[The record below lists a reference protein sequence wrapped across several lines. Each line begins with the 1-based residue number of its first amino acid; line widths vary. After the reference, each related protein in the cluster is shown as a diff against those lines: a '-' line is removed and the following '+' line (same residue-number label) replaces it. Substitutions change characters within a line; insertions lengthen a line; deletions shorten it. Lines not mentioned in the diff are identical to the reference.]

1 MGSSGRVDA
10 PFFSLLTIWS
20 TPGPPAVSL
29 LRPRAQAAMTV
40 TVSSCPDQKRGRL
53 KTVGLG
59 AWAQGPRMLTVAQ
72 SGLRP
77 LEAQA
82 CGARPFKTGNAD
94 PADTARRGR
103 RVTFRMWAPEPPSQ
117 RLRAPQT
124 SLTLGLL
131 WLGH

>member
-1 MGSSGRVDA
+1 MGSLGRVDA
-10 PFFSLLTIWS
+10 PLFSLLTIWS
-20 TPGPPAVSL
+20 TPGPPAVFQ
-29 LRPRAQAAMTV
+29 LRPRAQDAMTV
-40 TVSSCPDQKRGRL
+40 TVWSCPDRKRGHL

-59 AWAQGPRMLTVAQ
+59 AWAQGRRMPMVAQ

-82 CGARPFKTGNAD
+82 CGARPFKTGSAD

-103 RVTFRMWAPEPPSQ
+103 RGTFRMWAPEPPSQ

-124 SLTLGLL
+124 CPTLGLL